1 MKLDNKIA
9 TALLNLAK
17 KNNVIVFIL
26 FVFLALCYGY
36 YSSIDMGIPPDEFA
50 HMGYIYDVVKN
61 GFPNYS
67 AGFIYETDKYNYLP
81 HPALYYFITGNIAK
95 LYHLF
100 DVYSTRPLRIIN
112 ILTSM
117 GTLLVI
123 YAALNKMGIRKSSI
137 FLALIILL
145 CIPMFILLSASINN
159 DTLMIFGCALVTY
172 SLVLY
177 YYHATTRKVI
187 GYLLLG
193 CVITALSKATGAL
206 SMVCMISVFIIIQ
219 NVKLKKFI
227 FNLKILDFFLII
239 FSISCVAIYF
249 LIVYKHFGKLFPAPQ
264 GDPSDWFLV
273 MKPNMPRMNIYE
285 NIAAFAYSN
294 VFSLTSPYGYKHFN
308 DLPLRVSLLKLCMA
322 SLPIFTITSCLI
334 LRREKSLQ
342 WQIPFIFL
350 ISFSL
355 FTLFYFLTVRGMH
368 LKTGYTGAMQA
379 RYFFGFLP
387 AAIIIYALA
396 IDQLKIRVLEFLI
409 AIIFITTL
417 ALSFYPAYIS
427 LFPSYYGQDTADTPY
442 IELTSSENF
451 EQNFISEYN
460 TLSKVD
466 LFLGTYR
473 RVNTS
478 DITLQIIDNKNKT
491 VASKKINAATI
502 EDNSWV
508 SFIFNGEKLN
518 IGDIYKLRLTSTNSS
533 QGNAITWATYLS
545 NTRDPH
551 YYGTPYGP
559 PIILGD
565 RYNNGIALSNGKKMD
580 FVFVFKIYKKSH

>member
-9 TALLNLAK
+9 AALLNLAK

-273 MKPNMPRMNIYE
+273 MNPNYPRYTLYE
-285 NIAAFAYSN
+285 HLIAFYQSN
-294 VFSLTSPYGYKHFN
+294 MTTLLSPYGHGYIE
-308 DLPLRVSLLKLCMA
+308 DLQIRRILLGITLATSPILIIA
-322 SLPIFTITSCLI
+322 SLYKESYKCSPKWKLLTIFIS
-334 LRREKSLQ
+334 S
-342 WQIPFIFL
+342 FIIFA
-350 ISFSL
+350 I
-355 FTLFYFLTVRGMH
+355 FYFHTVRSMN
-368 LKTGYTGAMQA
+368 LRTGYTGAMQA

-387 AAIIIYALA
+387 ALVIVYAILIEKITINTLRTPLII
-396 IDQLKIRVLEFLI
+396 FLI
-409 AIIFITTL
+409 SLL
-417 ALSFYPAYIS
+417 AFSFYPSYSS
-427 LFPSYYGQDTADTPY
+427 LRQEFYGQSLSNTTSGELTKDREFRQNFVAKYNKINKVQLLFGTYQNKNNSTGEVSLKIVDSQNHTLTQKDIKLSDITDNTWVSFDFVTTPLTVGQTY
-442 IELTSSENF
+442 RLVLTSSNIAPG
-451 EQNFISEYN
+451 NAV
-460 TLSKVD
+460 TWWALKP
-466 LFLGTYR
+466 
-473 RVNTS
+473 
-478 DITLQIIDNKNKT
+478 QIINPQF
-491 VASKKINAATI
+491 V
-502 EDNSWV
+502 
-508 SFIFNGEKLN
+508 
-518 IGDIYKLRLTSTNSS
+518 
-533 QGNAITWATYLS
+533 
-545 NTRDPH
+545 
-551 YYGTPYGP
+551 GTHYGP
-559 PIILGD
+559 HEDPIQLYQDGQAYIDGQPVQK
-565 RYNNGIALSNGKKMD
+565 S
-580 FVFVFKIYKKSH
+580 FSFKIYHN